1 MCMTDVVI
9 EIMPACEFLI
19 AFITLICLC
28 CLFTPSTM
36 ILQLT
41 ARTSAKNPVVQVK
54 DVDVRNDD
62 KEPFENDTKLFECK
76 TWLIS
81 RYDRMHTKLFLN
93 QTAHASKVLRP
104 LIQLW
109 MWKMPMW
116 TKSRQCTLL
125 YKICKHTVDMRR
137 TSWGYLFHFER
148 TAKRKNKG
156 SWYFP
161 ELTSNVW
168 LKHLYWT
175 FLIYV
180 CPRLSSI
187 LVFLFSHCIESN
199 SQNSYCDPMS
209 EWLWQVVLG
218 LFKLKILNDCDRIF
232 YGKEM
237 CSVRA
242 EVTWYQP
249 YTMCL
254 VRGFS

>member
-1 MCMTDVVI
+1 MSDRMHTK
-9 EIMPACEFLI
+9 ML
-19 AFITLICLC
+19 
-28 CLFTPSTM
+28 
-36 ILQLT
+36 LQLT
-41 ARTSAKNPVVQVK
+41 AHPSKLPRLITQLYMWKVLMWEMMTRSLLKMTLNCLS
-54 DVDVRNDD
+54 VR
-62 KEPFENDTKLFECK
+62 
-76 TWLIS
+76 TWLIL
-81 RYDRMHTKLFLN
+81 RYERMHTKLFLN
-93 QTAHASKVLRP
+93 LTAHASKVLRP
-104 LIQLW
+104 IIEFW

-125 YKICKHTVDMRR
+125 YQICKHTVDMRK
-137 TSWGYLFHFER
+137 TSWGYLFHLER

-209 EWLWQVVLG
+209 EWLWQAVLE
-218 LFKLKILNDCDRIF
+218 LFKLKILNGCDRIF

-249 YTMCL
+249 HTMSE
-254 VRGFS
+254 VSARGQMIAVKKLYLKD